1 MTTPPFTPDQSQQGF
16 TLVELLITIGVLS
29 ILLGVAAMTLLPWLR
44 AQQVRTDISELA
56 ADFNLYRTKTLS
68 EGQVYRITLSTDRYV
83 VERQLTKTTWA
94 TAETYVFRRARL
106 NLSSVA
112 TQYVFLTTGILEAAQ
127 NNVMSSNTTVVGS
140 DGKTSV
146 ALRVTAL
153 GFTRIL

>member
-16 TLVELLITIGVLS
+16 TLVELLITIGVLF
-29 ILLGVAAMTLLPWLR
+29 ILMGVAAMTLMPWLR
-44 AQQVRTDISELA
+44 AQQVRSDISELA

-68 EGQVYRITLSTDRYV
+68 EGQAYRITLSTDRYV
-83 VERQLTKTTWA
+83 VERQTGSTWA
-94 TAETYVFRRARL
+94 TAETYTFRRARL

-153 GFTRIL
+153 GFTRVL